1 MTLGEYIKGY
11 RKSNDMT
18 MDDFAKNPASAK
30 GYISMLE
37 KNRHPQN
44 GKPIT
49 PTLET
54 CKKGGQR
61 YGTVGKRFAG
71 KTGSR
76 HPH

>member
-18 MDDFAKNPASAK
+18 MDDFAKKSGLSK

-54 CKKGGQR
+54 CKKAASAMGLS
-61 YGTVGKRFAG
+61 VNDLLGKLDPD
-71 KTGSR
+71 T
-76 HPH
+76 H